1 MLDTMMYSNILQLQV
16 LLDVDASVQRMFGC
30 F

>member
-1 MLDTMMYSNILQLQV
+1 MFDTMMYSNTLQLQV
-16 LLDVDASVQRMFGC
+16 LLDVDASVQHMFGC